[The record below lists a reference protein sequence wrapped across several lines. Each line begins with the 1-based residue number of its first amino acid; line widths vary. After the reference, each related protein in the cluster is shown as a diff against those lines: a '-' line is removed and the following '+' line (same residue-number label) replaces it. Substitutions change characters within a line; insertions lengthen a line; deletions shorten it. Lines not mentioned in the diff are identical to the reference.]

1 MARNE
6 FDDPK
11 PLRQEDYAAMAEENG
26 RLRRQLAAMVN
37 AARDPK
43 EKRESFWKPTRK
55 VRPIDLII
63 AAVIITG
70 CISPPASEPRHRSE
84 NPRFFPVN

>member
-1 MARNE
+1 MADKD
-6 FDDPK
+6 FDGPR
-11 PLRQEDYAAMAEENG
+11 PLRQEDYSAMAEENG
-26 RLRRQLAAMVN
+26 RLRRQVAAMLN
-37 AARDPK
+37 AVKDPK
-43 EKRESFWKPTRK
+43 KKRESFWKPTRK